1 MSLGGQGQ
9 GVHSRPADRAG
20 QPGAGQR
27 WRRPHKPV
35 GRRRNEKKP
44 AEVGWETTEG
54 VRIFTHIH
62 PICQLLED
70 GEVRWETIGEYFFY
84 FFQKNKNKDG
94 EERWGTV
101 GDALRFLVMEF
112 PHLDLSSQL
121 ITLIICNFIFDWTQG
136 FFRYGKKSMPSK
148 KCEISEISDQIQTNS
163 IFLKQISRI

>member
-1 MSLGGQGQ
+1 MGN
-9 GVHSRPADRAG
+9 D
-20 QPGAGQR
+20 
-27 WRRPHKPV
+27 
-35 GRRRNEKKP
+35 GRS
-44 AEVGWETTEG
+44 AY
-54 VRIFTHIH
+54 IYAHIH

-121 ITLIICNFIFDWTQG
+121 ISLIICNFVFDWTQG
-136 FFRYGKKSMPSK
+136 FFGMEKNRCPAKNVKYQKYRIKFK
-148 KCEISEISDQIQTNS
+148 QIQFS
-163 IFLKQISRI
+163 